1 MAQGM
6 LGIKSTTPRSPAPP
20 RSGLG
25 PRVWQSLRSGID
37 PREPWAVLL
46 LFLVPFATLTAVFG
60 VWPIALSISLA
71 FTEGATA
78 LGPNPRY
85 IGFDNFAT
93 LAADPAFWSSLW
105 RTVLYTSI
113 AVLLNVTV
121 ALALS
126 LLATHR
132 SVARTALLL
141 RLAVFLPVV
150 TPEVASFI
158 VLKWM
163 VSQDF
168 GLINAMLD
176 SVGLPR
182 FAGVTRPD
190 TAFVTLLFA
199 ELWNHVGL
207 YTIIFIT
214 NLQLLDPSIN
224 EAAKVDGA
232 TRWQRFRY
240 VVLPQLRPAITI
252 NSVYALIEFL
262 KTFTVVMVMTKGGPA
277 FSTSFLSYY
286 AYTKFENAQYGQ
298 ATAVAMI
305 LFLIVFVL
313 AMSLNYYHGRREIP

>member
-25 PRVWQSLRSGID
+25 PRAWQSLRSGID

-85 IGFDNFAT
+85 VGFDNFAT

-141 RLAVFLPVV
+141 RLAP
-150 TPEVASFI
+150 SHNG
-158 VLKWM
+158 M
-163 VSQDF
+163 
-168 GLINAMLD
+168 
-176 SVGLPR
+176 
-182 FAGVTRPD
+182 AGIDIR
-190 TAFVTLLFA
+190 
-199 ELWNHVGL
+199 
-207 YTIIFIT
+207 TIILYI
-214 NLQLLDPSIN
+214 DHI
-224 EAAKVDGA
+224 G
-232 TRWQRFRY
+232 
-240 VVLPQLRPAITI
+240 
-252 NSVYALIEFL
+252 
-262 KTFTVVMVMTKGGPA
+262 
-277 FSTSFLSYY
+277 
-286 AYTKFENAQYGQ
+286 
-298 ATAVAMI
+298 
-305 LFLIVFVL
+305 
-313 AMSLNYYHGRREIP
+313 